1 MIEFGEV
8 LGRLG
13 LMEVYLLSVIDD
25 NIYSVPPNKKSDS
38 YFVPSNKMLSL
49 Q

>member
-8 LGRLG
+8 LGRGEL
-13 LMEVYLLSVIDD
+13 LEVYFLLVIGD

-38 YFVPSNKMLSL
+38 YFVPSNKNVIL
-49 Q
+49 